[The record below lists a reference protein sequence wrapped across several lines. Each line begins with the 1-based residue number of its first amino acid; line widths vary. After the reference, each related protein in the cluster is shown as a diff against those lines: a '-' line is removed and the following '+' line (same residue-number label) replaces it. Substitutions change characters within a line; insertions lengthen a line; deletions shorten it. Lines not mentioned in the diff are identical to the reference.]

1 MALTTKTL
9 LPLTTYGVPSGNY
22 TGNTPDFIGDA
33 IPAASYYTVKGGGMQ
48 TAVITA
54 AGFVGVVTLEATL
67 GDIHEQAAWFEVA
80 TYGSATTPTSGTTA
94 VNLLGN
100 FVWVR
105 ARVTEFTS
113 GTINSAILLY

>member
-22 TGNTPDFIGDA
+22 NGTTPDFIGDTV
-33 IPAASYYTVKGGGMQ
+33 PAASYYTVKSGSMQ

-54 AGFVGVVTLEATL
+54 TNFVGVITLQATL
-67 GDIHEQAAWFEVA
+67 GTIAEQTVWFDVA
-80 TYGSATTPTSGTTA
+80 TYGSATTPTSGTTP
-94 VNLLGN
+94 VNLVGN

-105 ARVTEFTS
+105 AVVTEFTS
-113 GTINSAILLY
+113 GTINSAILLF